1 MQWNPFKKKDLKQE
15 EEQQKLEAALEA
27 MPGAK
32 DMNMFQKFAMKRVMA
47 MSPEERAKV
56 MQKALKPENVQ
67 KHKKEILEQLE
78 TMKRMG
84 QMSDDQYRLAKRKL
98 GL

>member
-1 MQWNPFKKKDLKQE
+1 MVWNPFKKKDPKQV

-32 DMNMFQKFAMKRVMA
+32 DMNMLQKFAMKRVMA
-47 MSPEERAKV
+47 MSPEERNKV

>member
-1 MQWNPFKKKDLKQE
+1 M
-15 EEQQKLEAALEA
+15 
-27 MPGAK
+27 
-32 DMNMFQKFAMKRVMA
+32 
-47 MSPEERAKV
+47 

-78 TMKRMG
+78 NVKRSGM
-84 QMSDDQYRLAKRKL
+84 MSDDQYRLAKRKL

>member
-1 MQWNPFKKKDLKQE
+1 MQWNPFKKDPKKE
-15 EEQQKLEAALEA
+15 EEQKKLEAALEA
-27 MPGAK
+27 MPEAK
-32 DMNMFQKFAMKRVMA
+32 DMNMLQRFAMKRIMA

-78 TMKRMG
+78 SMKRSG

>member
-1 MQWNPFKKKDLKQE
+1 MQWNPFKKDPKKE
-15 EEQQKLEAALEA
+15 EEKKKIEEALEH
-27 MPGAK
+27 MPGAE
-32 DMNMFQKFAMKRVMA
+32 DMNMFQKFAMKRIMA
-47 MSPEERAKV
+47 MSPEERNKV
-56 MQKALKPENVQ
+56 MQKAMKPENIQ

-78 TMKRMG
+78 SMKRAG

>member
-1 MQWNPFKKKDLKQE
+1 MRWNPFKKQDPKQAE
-15 EEQQKLEAALEA
+15 EEKKLQAAMEA

-32 DMNMFQKFAMKRVMA
+32 DMKMLQRFAMHRIMA
-47 MSPEERAKV
+47 RSPEERAKV
-56 MQKALKPENVQ
+56 MQKAMKPENIQ